1 MNTALRLALIFA
13 LALTVAC
20 AHGSDKQLNPKDSAD
35 IRLIV
40 TDYNMKMKWG
50 MYDAAS
56 LYILPAERQEFIG
69 RYEEKGDDFKIVEIA
84 IKGVTMANDDK
95 AMIEVEQEWYGAD
108 MVVKKERFVEYWE
121 SVDGNWM
128 RGERITKDE
137 YRERKKEVTE
147 ALTKKKDAS
156 EASEPTPSETELE
169 TSDSKQPEA
178 ETPEAEQ

>member
-1 MNTALRLALIFA
+1 MNIALRITLIFA
-13 LALTVAC
+13 LAMTLAC
-20 AHGSDKQLNPKDSAD
+20 AHGSDKQLDPKDSAD

-56 LYILPAERQEFIG
+56 LYVLPAERQEFIG

-84 IKGVTMANDDK
+84 IKGVTMADDEK

-121 SVDGNWM
+121 VLDGNWM
-128 RGERITKDE
+128 RGERVTKDE
-137 YRERKKEVTE
+137 YRKRKKEVIDALSAKKPEE
-147 ALTKKKDAS
+147 AKSKAPAS
-156 EASEPTPSETELE
+156 EAPDSEARDSEA
-169 TSDSKQPEA
+169 PE
-178 ETPEAEQ
+178 EDEPGGP